1 MLVTILDWQ
10 STGNHV
16 AVIDGLHFVY
26 IISGKDI
33 GLAGRLYSCAT
44 KLYNSADTTHFL
56 PTLRGQYSSTALL
69 CNYALESA
77 FHSKK
82 LNINNHF
89 IFTVLTPK
97 L

>member
-1 MLVTILDWQ
+1 MLVTILDRQ

-44 KLYNSADTTHFL
+44 IQQCRHY
-56 PTLRGQYSSTALL
+56 TLFAYSEGQYSSTALL

>member
-44 KLYNSADTTHFL
+44 IQQSRHY
-56 PTLRGQYSSTALL
+56 TLFAYSEGAVLFYSSVMQL
-69 CNYALESA
+69 
-77 FHSKK
+77 HSG
-82 LNINNHF
+82 ISF
-89 IFTVLTPK
+89 S
-97 L
+97 